1 MSSFRQLILRA
12 SLVATWIFMGSP
24 LRAHDPGLSSVRL
37 GLETNGIS
45 AVITF
50 ARADIEALLP
60 LDKNLDGAVSP
71 EELSSAKPRLDALA
85 AGALRVQFDRKLIR
99 ADKQHMALDTN
110 NNFEI
115 FLSFTGPH
123 PRELAV
129 TSLLMPD
136 LPQGHR
142 QILSLHD
149 ATNRLM
155 EQFLLSA
162 DRNHAVM
169 VLDDTLT
176 DTPRAETTSF
186 GQFLKLGIEHIL
198 TGYDHLLFLFA
209 LLVVCDRFWPVA
221 KIITSFTIAHS
232 ITLALAAFNIV
243 NIPSRIVEP
252 AIAASIVVVSL
263 ENIFCRHKKL
273 DDRWRLTFGL
283 GLIHGLGFASALQ
296 EVGVGR
302 NGTGVALPLIG
313 FNVGVELGQITVALI
328 VLPILW
334 QLRRWP
340 TFQVRWVPICSGLVA
355 AAGAWWFV
363 ERLWKS

>member
-1 MSSFRQLILRA
+1 MVAAVVLTA
-12 SLVATWIFMGSP
+12 TSLM
-24 LRAHDPGLSSVRL
+24 AHDPGLSSVRL
-37 GLETNGIS
+37 GLETNSIS

-50 ARADIEALLP
+50 ARADIEAVLP
-60 LDKNLDGAVSP
+60 MDKDLDGRVSP
-71 EELSSAKPRLDALA
+71 EEFSSAKPRLVVLA
-85 AGALRVQFDRKLIR
+85 ASALRVEFDHKPVRTDTPR
-99 ADKQHMALDTN
+99 VALDTN

-115 FLSFTGPH
+115 FLSFRGPQ
-123 PRELAV
+123 PAELSI

-136 LPQGHR
+136 LPLGHR

-162 DRNHAVM
+162 DRNRAVM
-169 VLDDTLT
+169 VLVDTVT
-176 DTPRAETTSF
+176 DTPHTEATSF
-186 GQFLKLGIEHIL
+186 AQFFKLGIEHIL

-252 AIAASIVVVSL
+252 AIAASIVAVSL

-283 GLIHGLGFASALQ
+283 GLIHGLGFASVLQ
-296 EVGVGR
+296 EVGIGH

-313 FNVGVELGQITVALI
+313 FNLGVELGQITVALI
-328 VLPILW
+328 VLPVLW

-355 AAGAWWFV
+355 TAGAWWFV